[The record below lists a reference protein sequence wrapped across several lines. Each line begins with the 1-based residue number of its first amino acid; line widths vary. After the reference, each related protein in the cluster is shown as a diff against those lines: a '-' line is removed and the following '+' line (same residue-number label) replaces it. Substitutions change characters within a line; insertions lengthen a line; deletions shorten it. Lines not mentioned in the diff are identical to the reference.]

1 VEGILARLRE
11 DLAMTETDEMSSTMT
26 TSQPHHPLHQEAGAG
41 LDPQAG
47 DMPQMQSPSTTAR
60 HGGGSSSSGYGGY
73 EDGSVASP
81 SSAALYQ
88 RDSLLG
94 TPSSHGY
101 QGAASAGSVE
111 RVGSGTGGAGG
122 GAAAVRY
129 AQQMQSPDSY
139 RGGSP

>member
-1 VEGILARLRE
+1 MYQQLTSLAR
-11 DLAMTETDEMSSTMT
+11 TDGSLLIH
-26 TSQPHHPLHQEAGAG
+26 PHPSLPLYSLSKTPEAPTHRDSFAA
-41 LDPQAG
+41 PRAPAFICTPPHTV
-47 DMPQMQSPSTTAR
+47 MYPPVSPA
-60 HGGGSSSSGYGGY
+60 HA
-73 EDGSVASP
+73 DGSVASP